1 MGTMQPPLLIGA
13 HTSTAGGLSNALI
26 EGESIGATTI
36 QLFTSNQKQ
45 WRGRILSEDDVTTF
59 HDFQKKTGIH
69 VTMSHDSYL
78 INLGSPD
85 PELLEKSR
93 TAFKEEILR
102 CQTLGITYLN
112 FHPGAF
118 TTGSKDKC
126 LDTIVESLLILGP
139 IISQGKTKLLLETT
153 AGQGS
158 SVGSLFEELAYII
171 NHIQKTISL
180 GVCIDTCHIFSAGYD
195 IRTAQA
201 WNETLIEFD
210 NLIGLEHLSAFHLND
225 SKHELNSHKDRH
237 ANLGKGFIGLKCFE
251 FLMQDPRTKYLPKY
265 LETPDGALVWKEE
278 IALLKQFAQG

>member
-1 MGTMQPPLLIGA
+1 MGTIQPPLLIGA

-45 WRGRILSEDDVTTF
+45 WRGRILSEDDVSTF
-59 HDFQKKTGIH
+59 HDFQKKTAIH

-139 IISQGKTKLLLETT
+139 LISQGKTKLLLETT

-158 SVGSLFEELAYII
+158 SVGSLFEELGYII
-171 NHIQKTISL
+171 KNTKKTISL

-195 IRTAQA
+195 IRTAKT
-201 WNETLIEFD
+201 WDETLIEFD
-210 NLIGLEHLSAFHLND
+210 SSIGLEHLSAFHLND

>member
-1 MGTMQPPLLIGA
+1 MQNAHQPLLIGA

-26 EGESIGATTI
+26 EGESIGATTV

-45 WRGRILSEDDVTTF
+45 WRGRILSEEDVTIF
-59 HDFQKKTGIH
+59 RDFQKKTGID

-85 PELLEKSR
+85 LELLEKSR
-93 TAFKEEILR
+93 HAFKEEIIR

-118 TTGSKDKC
+118 TTGSKERC
-126 LDTIVESLLILGP
+126 LDSIVESLLSLEPLIT
-139 IISQGKTKLLLETT
+139 QGSTKLLLETT
-153 AGQGS
+153 AGQGT
-158 SVGSLFEELAYII
+158 SVGSLFEELGYII
-171 NHIQKTISL
+171 KRMPQNFPL

-195 IRTAQA
+195 IRTTNG
-201 WNETLIEFD
+201 WEDTLGAFD
-210 NLIGLEHLSAFHLND
+210 SLIGLKHLSAFHLND

-237 ANLGKGFIGLKCFE
+237 ANLGKGFIGFPCFQ
-251 FLMQDPRTKYLPKY
+251 FLMQDPRTKHLPKY

>member
-171 NHIQKTISL
+171 NHTQKTISL

-201 WNETLIEFD
+201 WDATLMEFD
-210 NLIGLEHLSAFHLND
+210 NLIGLKHLSAFHLND